1 MCLKI
6 NNELKGVRVSSQPST
21 HIAVFGILAFGGCGC
36 SDNSPLKVAKTKSK
50 TSIACLHRRGPQR
63 SRFFLHG
70 GLYFLLTFCYKS
82 NSWVIGVRS
91 VLIFSFFFLGAAD
104 QRCFHPNAGGGWRS
118 QRRGLTGKGEKGWAA
133 LWVQEIEASSRDF

>member
-6 NNELKGVRVSSQPST
+6 NNELKSVRVSSQPST

-91 VLIFSFFFLGAAD
+91 VLIFFFFSLELLIKGVSIQMQA
-104 QRCFHPNAGGGWRS
+104 GWRS